1 MSGLQSAFNR
11 WGTGLAPFVD
21 SGVLGPYAER
31 IGFVASAKV
40 SLDACALSHIT
51 GKAVL
56 EFVEQAQRQHPDAG
70 SPELF
75 PFWEPH
81 PAIPVPPCD
90 PHSRLRLDVDDVPPH
105 HLSQAI
111 PSLSRSSFV
120 EWPGVGRELPKPT
133 VARSRRGVR

>member
-1 MSGLQSAFNR
+1 M
-11 WGTGLAPFVD
+11 
-21 SGVLGPYAER
+21 
-31 IGFVASAKV
+31 

-56 EFVEQAQRQHPDAG
+56 EFVVQAQRQLPDAG
-70 SPELF
+70 IPELF